1 MRLLIIEDNA
11 KMAAALRKGLQEQG
25 HAVDVS
31 HTGVD
36 GEELAV
42 VEDYDLILLDLMLP
56 DRDGVQVCR
65 NLRRREVTTPI
76 LMLTALSS
84 TEDKVQGLDA
94 GADDYLVKP
103 FEFEELV
110 ARVRALLRR
119 GEATESRVLEVADL
133 ELDLYTH
140 RAKRRGQEIELS
152 PKEFSLLEFLMRNP
166 DRILSRATIGQKVW
180 DMNFEAA
187 SNVIEVYIS
196 ALRRKIDQGFDAPL
210 IHTVVGAGY
219 RFGLADE

>member
-1 MRLLIIEDNA
+1 MRLLVIEDNV
-11 KMAAALRKGLQEQG
+11 KMAAGLRKGLQEQG
-25 HAVDVS
+25 HAVDIS
-31 HTGVD
+31 HRGVD
-36 GEELAV
+36 GEELAA
-42 VEDYDLILLDLMLP
+42 VEEFDLVILDLMLP

-65 NLRRREVTTPI
+65 NLRRRGVTTPI
-76 LMLTALSS
+76 LMLTALSG
-84 TEDKVQGLDA
+84 TQDKVTGLDA

-119 GEATESRVLEVADL
+119 GEATESRVLEVADIK
-133 ELDLYTH
+133 LDLYTH
-140 RAKRRGQEIELS
+140 RAERQGQEIELS

-187 SNVIEVYIS
+187 SNVIDVYIS
-196 ALRRKIDQGFDAPL
+196 ALRRKIDQDFDSPL
-210 IHTVVGAGY
+210 IHTIVGAGY
-219 RFGLADE
+219 RFGAASE